1 MPPTDAD
8 LAAKFLELAAPP
20 LGDNAAHDL
29 LATLNETETLGAAAI
44 ATLGTSTGSCTA
56 GLRDQEAAWADN
68 A

>member
-44 ATLGTSTGSCTA
+44 ATLGTSTGS
-56 GLRDQEAAWADN
+56 
-68 A
+68 